1 MHHLYRQLL
10 VLAFLFYAAPI
21 AFAQQVVIPSLIRIV
36 VPFSPGASTDIIARA
51 IASQLGARLGTTV
64 IVENR
69 PGGSTFIGAAA
80 VAKAPQDG
88 SWLLFSS
95 TSTLSAAATAKSVP
109 LDVVKD
115 LTAISIIGE
124 GPLVLAVTA
133 KSEIKTIA
141 DFIAAAKAQPNKLT
155 NGSGGVG
162 TSQHLAAELL
172 NDSAKVQLNHIPYK
186 GSAPGV
192 IDLASGTI
200 ETMFATSS
208 TVAPQVKAGRVR
220 LIAVTSLKPN
230 PVFSELPT
238 VSSVVP
244 GFELS
249 LYTIM
254 FAPAGIPSALLK
266 RLNGEINE
274 IGKTKEILELMV
286 ADGAVSVSLTADE
299 AMAKVRASFA
309 SYKKIAID
317 KNIVWE

>member
-10 VLAFLFYAAPI
+10 VLAFLFYTAPI
-21 AFAQQVVIPSLIRIV
+21 AFAQQMVIPSLIRIV

-51 IASQLGARLGTTV
+51 IALQLGARLGTTV

-141 DFIAAAKAQPNKLT
+141 DFIAAARAQPNKLT

-172 NDSAKVQLNHIPYK
+172 NDRAKVQLNHIPYK

-254 FAPAGIPSALLK
+254 FAPAGIPSALLT
-266 RLNGEINE
+266 RLNGAINE

-286 ADGAVSVSLTADE
+286 ADGAVSASLTADE

-309 SYKKIAID
+309 SYKKIAVD

>member
-1 MHHLYRQLL
+1 MHRLYRQLL
-10 VLAFLFYAAPI
+10 VLAFLCYAAPI
-21 AFAQQVVIPSLIRIV
+21 AFAQQVIIPSLIRIV

-51 IASQLGARLGTTV
+51 IALQLGVRLGTTV

-141 DFIAAAKAQPNKLT
+141 DFIAMARAQPNKLT

-266 RLNGEINE
+266 RLNGEMNE
-274 IGKTKEILELMV
+274 IGKTKELLELMV

-309 SYKKIAID
+309 SYKKIAVD

>member
-1 MHHLYRQLL
+1 
-10 VLAFLFYAAPI
+10 
-21 AFAQQVVIPSLIRIV
+21 
-36 VPFSPGASTDIIARA
+36 
-51 IASQLGARLGTTV
+51 V

-141 DFIAAAKAQPNKLT
+141 DFIAVAKAQPNKLT
-155 NGSGGVG
+155 NGSGGIG

-244 GFELS
+244 EFELS

-254 FAPAGIPSALLK
+254 FAPAGIPRTLLK

-309 SYKKIAID
+309 SYKKIAVD

>member
-1 MHHLYRQLL
+1 MHHRYRQLL
-10 VLAFLFYAAPI
+10 VLTFLFSAAPI
-21 AFAQQVVIPSLIRIV
+21 AVAQQAVIPSLIRIV

-51 IASQLGARLGTTV
+51 IAPQLGTRLGTSV

-141 DFIAAAKAQPNKLT
+141 DFIAAARAKPNQLT

-220 LIAVTSLKPN
+220 LIAVTSLKSN
-230 PVFSELPT
+230 PVFPELPT

-254 FAPAGIPSALLK
+254 FAPAGIPSALLT
-266 RLNGEINE
+266 RLNGEMNE
-274 IGKTKEILELMV
+274 IGKTKELLELMV
-286 ADGAVSVSLTADE
+286 ADGAVSVSLTAEE
-299 AMAKVRASFA
+299 AMAQVRASFVT
-309 SYKKIAID
+309 YKKLAVD

>member
-1 MHHLYRQLL
+1 MHHLCRQLL
-10 VLAFLFYAAPI
+10 VLAFLCYAAPI
-21 AFAQQVVIPSLIRIV
+21 AFAQQVIIPSLVRIV

-51 IASQLGARLGTTV
+51 IALQLGVRLGTTV

-141 DFIAAAKAQPNKLT
+141 DFIAMARAQPNKLT

-266 RLNGEINE
+266 RLNGEMNE
-274 IGKTKEILELMV
+274 IGKTKELLELMV

-309 SYKKIAID
+309 SYKKIAVD

>member
-1 MHHLYRQLL
+1 MRLKCLSVVDLHDLKICSPSGHAIDPLSLSLNRRELGVLALGSALSASSLAQSRGDVAWPARPISLVIPYPPGGTTDVVGRQLADHL
-10 VLAFLFYAAPI
+10 WKELGQA
-21 AFAQQVVIPSLIRIV
+21 VV
-36 VPFSPGASTDIIARA
+36 
-51 IASQLGARLGTTV
+51 
-64 IVENR
+64 VENKA
-69 PGGSTFIGAAA
+69 GAATAIGAAA

-124 GPLVLAVTA
+124 GPLVLAVNA

-141 DFIAAAKAQPNKLT
+141 DFIAVARAQPNKLT
-155 NGSGGVG
+155 NGSGGIG

-254 FAPAGIPSALLK
+254 FAPTGIPKDLLK

-274 IGKTKEILELMV
+274 IGKTK
-286 ADGAVSVSLTADE
+286 A
-299 AMAKVRASFA
+299 
-309 SYKKIAID
+309 
-317 KNIVWE
+317 